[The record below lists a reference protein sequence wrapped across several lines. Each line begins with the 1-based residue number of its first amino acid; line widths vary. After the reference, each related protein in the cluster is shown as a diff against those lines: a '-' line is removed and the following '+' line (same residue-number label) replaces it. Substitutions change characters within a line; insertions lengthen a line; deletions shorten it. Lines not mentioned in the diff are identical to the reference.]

1 MDVFNRLA
9 PFIQDFIY
17 QNKWEELRGNQ
28 VAACEVIFDSDDNL
42 LLSSGTASGK
52 TEAAFLPVL
61 TELYNKPSRSVGVVY
76 ISPLKA
82 LINDQFKRLEQM
94 LPDSNMPVTKWH
106 GDASQTQKNKLIKKP
121 EGLLQ
126 ITPES
131 LESLLTN
138 KRGACLA
145 MFSDLRFVIIDEVH
159 YFMRDARGLQLLC
172 VLERLKRLTGVNPRR
187 IGLSATLGDVSLAQD
202 WLNTG
207 TGRACAAPLMDEG
220 KKKVRLH
227 IERFVNYAEER
238 DLVERDAGGNVIRVN
253 SGDIGD
259 REHYEYLFKQ
269 TLDKKTIIFTNSREE
284 TEFIMAHLR
293 EIALKNKAPDVYR
306 VHHGNV
312 SALLRENTEDEMRSA
327 DEKIVTG
334 ATVTLELGIDIGSLD
349 QAVQV
354 GAPINVSSF
363 AQRLG
368 RCGRRGQVPQLL
380 FTFVESIRIN
390 SDDVLGPI
398 NWEFIRTVAII
409 ELYLKDHWMEPIP
422 PRHHAY
428 NLLYHQTMSYLKGNG
443 ETSPAALATAVLS
456 LGVFSHIQQAD
467 YKRLLAH
474 LIGID
479 QLQHTERGGLIIG
492 REGEKIVNS
501 HKFLTVFTAPEYLL
515 VKDENRT
522 IGTVDKVY
530 PVGTRFALA
539 GLTWE
544 TVDVNEKSKVIF
556 VKQVPGISVV
566 DWNVDFEVELHT
578 VLVQKIRA
586 ILKGQDAY
594 PYLSLRCRERLA
606 EIQYI
611 ARNSGILDNLVTPL
625 SGKKF
630 AVFPWAGTRQLMTLN
645 YALRHRQIKSKM
657 PWITSVYLE
666 IVFDGT
672 KEELENVIGDILRSD
687 LDLYDLPLPAD
698 VQVFGKYNEFIPQ
711 DLLRK
716 QFIEDYLDFEGL
728 RGAIMDMAEYEKTQA
743 TIKLMAEL
751 AKGEKSGKENGWL
764 TIDEV
769 EANLFG
775 ESPKEG

>member
-1 MDVFNRLA
+1 MDVFGRLA

-17 QNKWEELRGNQ
+17 QNKWEELRGSQ
-28 VAACEVIFDSDDNL
+28 VAACEVIFDSDYNL

-61 TELYNKPSRSVGVVY
+61 TELYNKPSSSVGVMY

-94 LPDSNMPVTKWH
+94 LLDSNIPVTKWH
-106 GDASQTQKNKLIKKP
+106 GDASQAQKNKLIKNP

-131 LESLLTN
+131 LESLITN

-159 YFMRDARGLQLLC
+159 YFMRDVRGLQLLC
-172 VLERLKRLTGVNPRR
+172 VLERLRKLTGVNPRR
-187 IGLSATLGDVSLAQD
+187 IGLSATLGDVSLAQN
-202 WLNTG
+202 WLSTG
-207 TGRACAAPLMDEG
+207 TGRECTAPVVDEG

-227 IERFVNYAEER
+227 IERFVNYAQER
-238 DLVERDAGGNVIRVN
+238 DLIEKDGSGNVVSVN
-253 SGDIGD
+253 SSSIGD
-259 REHYEYLFKQ
+259 RDHYEYLFKQ

-284 TEFIMAHLR
+284 TEFVMAHLR

-312 SALLRENTEDEMRSA
+312 SALLRENTEDEMKSA

-349 QAVQV
+349 QAIQV
-354 GAPINVSSF
+354 GAPLNVSSF

-368 RCGRRGQVPQLL
+368 RSGRRGQIPQLL

-390 SDDVLGPI
+390 SADILGPI
-398 NWEFIRTVAII
+398 NWEFIRTIGII

-422 PRHHAY
+422 PLNHAY
-428 NLLYHQTMSYLKGNG
+428 NLLYHQTMSVLKSNG
-443 ETSPAALATAVLS
+443 EMSPAGLASAVLS
-456 LGVFSHIQQAD
+456 LGCFKHIPQED
-467 YKRLLAH
+467 YKHLLNH
-474 LIGID
+474 LINID
-479 QLQHTERGGLIIG
+479 QLQRTEHGGLVIG

-501 HKFLTVFTAPEYLL
+501 HMFLTVFIAPEYLL

-530 PVGTRFALA
+530 PVGVRFALA
-539 GLTWE
+539 GLAWE
-544 TVDVNEKSKVIF
+544 TVDVNERSKVIF
-556 VKQVPGISVV
+556 VKHVPGISVV
-566 DWNVDFEVELHT
+566 DWNVDFNAELHT
-578 VLVQKIRA
+578 ILVRKLRS
-586 ILKGQDAY
+586 ILKGNDAY
-594 PYLSLRCRERLA
+594 PYNSIRCQERLA

-625 SGKKF
+625 SERKY
-630 AVFPWAGTRQLMTLN
+630 AIFPWIGTRQLMTLN
-645 YALRHRQIKSKM
+645 YALRHKKIKSKL
-657 PWITSVYLE
+657 PWITCVYLE
-666 IVFDGT
+666 VIFDGT
-672 KEELENVIGDILRSD
+672 KEELENIIDDILNSD
-687 LDLYDLPLPAD
+687 LDLYELPLPEKA
-698 VQVFGKYNEFIPQ
+698 QIESKYNEFIPL

-716 QFIEDYLDFEGL
+716 QFIEDYLDFKGL
-728 RGAIMDMAEYEKTQA
+728 KADIIRHK
-743 TIKLMAEL
+743 K
-751 AKGEKSGKENGWL
+751 
-764 TIDEV
+764 
-769 EANLFG
+769 
-775 ESPKEG
+775 

>member
-1 MDVFNRLA
+1 MDVFSRLA

-17 QNKWEELRGNQ
+17 QNKWEELRGIQ

-61 TELYNKPSRSVGVVY
+61 TELYNKPSSSVGILY

-82 LINDQFKRLEQM
+82 LINDQFKRLEQ
-94 LPDSNMPVTKWH
+94 LLIDSNIPVTKWH
-106 GDASQTQKNKLIKKP
+106 GDASQTQKNKLVKNP

-131 LESLLTN
+131 LESLITN
-138 KRGACLA
+138 KRGACLS
-145 MFSDLRFVIIDEVH
+145 MFSDLCFIIIDEVH
-159 YFMRDARGLQLLC
+159 YFMRDVRGLQLLC
-172 VLERLKRLTGVNPRR
+172 VLERLKQLTGVNPRR
-187 IGLSATLGDVSLAQD
+187 IGLSATLGDVSLAQN

-207 TGRACAAPLMDEG
+207 TGRQCAAPITEEG
-220 KKKVRLH
+220 KKRVRLH

-238 DLVERDAGGNVIRVN
+238 DLVERDGSGNVVKVN
-253 SGDIGD
+253 TGDMGD
-259 REHYEYLFKQ
+259 REHYEYLFKH

-284 TEFIMAHLR
+284 TEYIMAHLR
-293 EIALKNKAPDVYR
+293 EIALQHKAPDVYR

-312 SALLRENTEDEMRSA
+312 SALLRENTEDEMKSS

-354 GAPINVSSF
+354 GAPLNVSSF

-368 RCGRRGQVPQLL
+368 RCGRRGQIPQLL

-390 SDDVLGPI
+390 SADILGPI
-398 NWEFIRTVAII
+398 NWEFIRTIAII
-409 ELYLKDHWMEPIP
+409 ELYLRDHWIEPIP
-422 PRHHAY
+422 PQDHAY
-428 NLLYHQTMSYLKGNG
+428 NLLYHQTMSILKSNG
-443 ETSPAALATAVLS
+443 EMSAAGLAQAVLT
-456 LGVFSHIQQAD
+456 LGCFKNISQED
-467 YKRLLAH
+467 YKRLLSHMINIDH
-474 LIGID
+474 L
-479 QLQHTERGGLIIG
+479 QRTEHGGLIIG

-501 HKFLTVFTAPEYLL
+501 HKFLTVFLAPEYLL

-539 GLTWE
+539 GMAWE
-544 TVDVNEKSKVIF
+544 TVDVNVKSKVIF
-556 VKQVPGISVV
+556 VKRVPGISVV
-566 DWNVDFEVELHT
+566 DWNVDFNAELHT
-578 VLVQKIRA
+578 VLVRKIRSV
-586 ILKGQDAY
+586 LKENNAY
-594 PYLSLRCRERLA
+594 PYLSDRCQDRLA

-625 SGKKF
+625 ADKKY
-630 AVFPWAGTRQLMTLN
+630 AIFPWVGTRQLMTLN
-645 YALRHRQIKSKM
+645 YALRHRKIKSKL
-657 PWITSVYLE
+657 PWITCVYLE
-666 IVFDGT
+666 VVFDGT
-672 KEELENVIGDILRSD
+672 KEELEKIIYDILHSD
-687 LDLYDLPLPAD
+687 LDLYALPLPD
-698 VQVFGKYNEFIPQ
+698 KVQIEGKYNEFVPL

-728 RGAIMDMAEYEKTQA
+728 KNAI
-743 TIKLMAEL
+743 I
-751 AKGEKSGKENGWL
+751 
-764 TIDEV
+764 
-769 EANLFG
+769 F
-775 ESPKEG
+775 